1 MVRSVLITGGAR
13 RIGRAIVDRLA
24 EDGWDIAIHHHSSA
38 EQAEQAADAVRFH
51 GGNAVTVASDLE
63 DLDSVREMVS
73 QAADALGPL
82 MAIINNASIFVDD
95 DVTTEDF
102 AIWDQ
107 HMNVHVKAP
116 YVLTQELLKQLP
128 EEQTGSVVNVIDQR
142 VLNPSKHFPS
152 YTISK
157 MALWDQTQV
166 LARALAPTVRV
177 NAVGP
182 GPVLPSPRQKQEDFD
197 IQAGQTPLGK
207 AVAPSEIASAV
218 SFLLDAPSVTGQM
231 IAVDS
236 GQFMNWAYETEET
249 APRE

>member
-1 MVRSVLITGGAR
+1 MTRSVLITGGAR

-24 EDGWDIAIHHHSSA
+24 VDGWDIAIHHHSSA
-38 EQAEQAADAVRFH
+38 DEAEQAATVVRSH
-51 GGNAVTVASDLE
+51 GGNAVAVASDLQ
-63 DLDSVREMVS
+63 DLSSVQDMVD
-73 QAADALGPL
+73 QATSVLGPL
-82 MAIINNASIFVDD
+82 TAIVNNASIFVDD

-102 AIWDQ
+102 TIWDQ

-197 IQAGQTPLGK
+197 IQAAQTPLGK
-207 AVAPSEIASAV
+207 AVEPSEIASAV